1 MKCPPYAVSMRIEEE
16 ERTRFRLWFPL
27 FILWPLVLA
36 LLLLTLIRDL
46 ARRPGQPGH
55 RRRSPLHALRC
66 SVVLG
71 VIGETRGTE
80 IFVQER
86 RNRNRTVAL
95 TVR

>member
-27 FILWPLVLA
+27 FILWPLILA
-36 LLLLTLIRDL
+36 LLLVTFILTLLVDL
-46 ARRPGQPGH
+46 ASLVTGGRARYT
-55 RRRSPLHALRC
+55 RF
-66 SVVLG
+66 VLGCMG
-71 VIGETRGTE
+71 VIGESRGTE

>member
-36 LLLLTLIRDL
+36 LLLVTLILTLLVDL
-46 ARRPGQPGH
+46 ASLVTGGGARYTRF
-55 RRRSPLHALRC
+55 
-66 SVVLG
+66 VLGCMG
-71 VIGETRGTE
+71 VIGESRGTE
-80 IFVQER
+80 VFVQER